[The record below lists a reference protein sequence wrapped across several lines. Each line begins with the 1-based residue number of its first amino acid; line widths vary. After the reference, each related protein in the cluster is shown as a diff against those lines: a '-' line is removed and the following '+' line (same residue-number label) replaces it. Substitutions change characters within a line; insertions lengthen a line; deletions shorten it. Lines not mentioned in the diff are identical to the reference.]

1 MSYAT
6 IQPPFSLRFREMPK
20 AELRAYLDWFLGQ
33 IPERIAQLEQEV
45 RLASAF
51 YDWAANKSPDS
62 LTALGAWFV
71 TQVETRKR
79 TTDEMAALRASG
91 SFPVNIP
98 EDELTN
104 RTFSLAMDLGM
115 YLAETLRAQHPKLKW
130 QQPLDDPKF
139 ADFGQ
144 PVLVGFGA
152 VPLNPVRI
160 VLNLAYGIAGKKQD
174 GARLVSL
181 YAYWAN
187 QAAKAKC

>member
-20 AELRAYLDWFLGQ
+20 AELKAYLDWFLGQ

-45 RLASAF
+45 RLAPAF
-51 YDWAANKSPDS
+51 DGWAANKSPDS

-71 TQVETRKR
+71 AQVETRKR
-79 TTDEMAALRASG
+79 TTEEMAALSASG

-130 QQPLDDPKF
+130 QQPLDDQKF
-139 ADFGQ
+139 ADYGQ

-152 VPLNPVRI
+152 VQLNPVRI
-160 VLNLAYGIAGKKQD
+160 VLNLAYGIAGKKQE
-174 GARLVSL
+174 GTRLVSL